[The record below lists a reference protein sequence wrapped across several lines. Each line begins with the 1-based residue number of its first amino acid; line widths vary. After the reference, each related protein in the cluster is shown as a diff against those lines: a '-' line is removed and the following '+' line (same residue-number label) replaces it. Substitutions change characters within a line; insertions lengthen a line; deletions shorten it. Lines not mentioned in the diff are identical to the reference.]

1 MIRIGCSCCLT
12 GTIKDKP
19 DCYKSIEN
27 EPFKELQKAILILE
41 REGKEL

>member
-19 DCYKSIEN
+19 DCYKYVDN
-27 EPFKELQKAILILE
+27 EPVKELQKAISILE
-41 REGKEL
+41 REEKE